1 MTFTHGEPSNPPLK
15 ALGFG
20 MLPSRQ
26 NKQPPMQPNTP
37 SPNTSLRLD
46 ALRLTNFR
54 CFASLE
60 ISFHPQLT
68 VLVANNGQGKTA
80 VLDAVATALGPF
92 VGAFDEAV
100 DRTFEQ
106 DDIRLVHTGSGN
118 TMELAKGGVAVEADG
133 IVDYRAETWSRR
145 LAGAK
150 ARTTRKDA
158 QVLTT
163 WGKELQDRVRD
174 EAEAQ
179 VTGTCLPLVACYPT
193 DRLWNIRRL
202 PYKKLPRTSR
212 MVGYTHCLQSGSDF
226 RLMADWFRYWSESAL
241 EHHQKVSLGQ
251 RAASQ
256 SEADNAIEAMRTAID
271 YCLKPSGWGQLGFS
285 FGRQEL
291 VAHHPDHGEL
301 PVGMLSDGIRSMLT
315 LVADIAFRMVKLN
328 PNLGPHATRETCGIV
343 LIDEVDMHLHPAW
356 QQTVLTS
363 LREAFPRIQFIVT
376 THSPQVTTTVLAES
390 LRILTSDGVAAAPA
404 GTEGAEA
411 GRLLKSVFGVAS
423 RPEQSPATQELLR
436 YLTLVDN
443 DQWKTEE
450 ALALRAKLDQRYQG
464 MEPALLE
471 ADLLIENKEWE
482 QQA

>member
-1 MTFTHGEPSNPPLK
+1 M
-15 ALGFG
+15 
-20 MLPSRQ
+20 
-26 NKQPPMQPNTP
+26 
-37 SPNTSLRLD
+37 
-46 ALRLTNFR
+46 
-54 CFASLE
+54 
-60 ISFHPQLT
+60 
-68 VLVANNGQGKTA
+68 
-80 VLDAVATALGPF
+80 
-92 VGAFDEAV
+92 
-100 DRTFEQ
+100 DRTFGQ
-106 DDIRLVHTGSGN
+106 DDIRLVDTGSGN
-118 TMELAKGGVAVEADG
+118 TMELAKGGVAVEAEG
-133 IVDYRAETWSRR
+133 IVDYQKETWSRR
-145 LAGAK
+145 LAGPK

-163 WGKELQDRVRD
+163 WGKELQDQVRD

-226 RLMADWFRYWSESAL
+226 RLMADWFRYWSYSAL

-251 RAASQ
+251 REALP
-256 SEADNAIEAMRTAID
+256 SEADNAIEAMRKAID
-271 YCLKPSGWGQLGFS
+271 CCLKPSGWSRLDFS
-285 FGRQEL
+285 IERQEL
-291 VAHHPDHGEL
+291 VANHPEYGEL

-328 PNLGPHATRETCGIV
+328 PNLGPYATRDTCGIV

-356 QQTVLTS
+356 QQIVLTS

-376 THSPQVTTTVLAES
+376 THSPQVTTTVPAES
-390 LRILTSDGVAAAPA
+390 LRILTSHGVAAAPP

-411 GRLLKSVFGVAS
+411 GRLLESVFGVDP
-423 RPEQSPATQELLR
+423 RPTQNPATQELLR
-436 YLTLVDN
+436 YLKLVD
-443 DQWKTEE
+443 DGHWKTEE
-450 ALALRAKLDQRYQG
+450 ALTLRKKLDQRYQG
-464 MEPALLE
+464 TEPALLE